1 MVERT
6 LKNCHWSL
14 VIGHWEIGGN
24 WGIEEMGK
32 WTTCK
37 NPGTIRKTCI

>member
-14 VIGHWEIGGN
+14 VIGHWEIGRDWGIGELGN
-24 WGIEEMGK
+24 WGDGQLVKI
-32 WTTCK
+32 
-37 NPGTIRKTCI
+37 PVQ